1 MAHPTRLTAFCSL
14 PPVLF
19 VVLLSVGCEAR
30 QSDVV
35 TPTAVAVDPTP
46 PAVAEVPLVAPDD
59 PALQPQVEL
68 MSGDVRGQLRAKYA
82 KHTTLDY
89 RKAREHIFSTID
101 NRDGWVE
108 GVYTGARVQTS
119 RIPDPNVMNCE
130 HSWPRSRLSGAA
142 TSDLHHLFPADAF
155 ANKTRSNIYFGDVV
169 KTVWEKGGSKLG
181 DNIRKKR
188 AFEVRPEQRGNT
200 ARAMFYVA
208 TIYDYEIPFWE
219 EEPLRQWHIQD
230 PVDDLER
237 KRNDAIEK
245 IQGNRNPFVDHPEY
259 VERIKD
265 F

>member
-1 MAHPTRLTAFCSL
+1 VASSPAPIIPAL
-14 PPVLF
+14 PPV
-19 VVLLSVGCEAR
+19 
-30 QSDVV
+30 
-35 TPTAVAVDPTP
+35 AVDK
-46 PAVAEVPLVAPDD
+46 PAAQLKAEPLT
-59 PALQPQVEL
+59 
-68 MSGDVRGQLRAKYA
+68 GDVRGQLRAKFSE
-82 KHTTLDY
+82 HTTLDY

-108 GVYTGARVQTS
+108 GVYTGARVQTN

-142 TSDLHHLFPADAF
+142 TSDLHHLFPADSF
-155 ANKTRSNIYFGDVV
+155 ANRTRSNIYFGDVV
-169 KTVWEKGGSKLG
+169 NDVVWEKGGSKLG

-208 TIYDYEIPFWE
+208 TMYDYEIPFWE
-219 EEPLRQWHIQD
+219 EEPLRQWHVQD

-259 VERIKD
+259 LEKITD